1 MLSPRPECKGSSAS
15 DFRDG
20 VEESDLMG
28 SGNLRRRE
36 SVNVDF
42 LFCITSGCSIV
53 GAVVMMVGAIPRQLS
68 IRLDQSI
75 GNWSSPGGIGGIA
88 A

>member
-1 MLSPRPECKGSSAS
+1 MWSARGVCDGSSAS

-20 VEESDLMG
+20 VEDNDLMG

-36 SVNVDF
+36 SMKVDF
-42 LFCITSGCSIV
+42 LFCITSGRSIV
-53 GAVVMMVGAIPRQLS
+53 GAVVMMVGATIGQFDT
-68 IRLDQSI
+68 RLGPST
-75 GNWSSPGGIGGIA
+75 GNRSSPGGIGGIA